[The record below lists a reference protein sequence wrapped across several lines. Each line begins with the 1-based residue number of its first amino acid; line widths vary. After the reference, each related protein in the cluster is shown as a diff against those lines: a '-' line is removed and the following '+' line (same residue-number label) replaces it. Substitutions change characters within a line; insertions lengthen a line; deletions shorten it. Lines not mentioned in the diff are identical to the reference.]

1 METAGYVALIAA
13 GMLLGI
19 TGSGGSVLSLP
30 VLVYLF
36 SLDVV
41 IASAYSLFIVG
52 ATSIVGTVLKQRKRL
67 VDVRTGLI
75 FAIPSIVAAFSTRK
89 WLMPSIPDVVL
100 YTENFTLT
108 KRALLLGIFAC
119 VIILVSVKMILNG
132 KAKNA
137 SAQAP
142 HPYVLIP
149 IGMTTGALAGLLGVG
164 GGFLILPALV
174 AFARIP
180 FENVVGTTLF
190 VIALNSLLAFLGD
203 LLNYSINWTFLLS
216 ITTLS
221 IAGVCLGILTN
232 RLVPA
237 KSLQRS
243 MGWLT
248 LTMGIWM
255 LVSELL

>member
-1 METAGYVALIAA
+1 METAGYLALIGA
-13 GMLLGI
+13 GVILGI
-19 TGSGGSVLSLP
+19 TGSGGSILSLP

-52 ATSIVGTVLKQRKRL
+52 ATSIVGTVLKQRERL
-67 VDVRTGLI
+67 VDVRSGLI
-75 FAIPSIVAAFSTRK
+75 FAAPSIVAAFSTRK
-89 WLMPSIPDVVL
+89 WVMPTIPDIIL
-100 YTENFTLT
+100 QTEFLTLT
-108 KRALLLGIFAC
+108 KRTLLLAIFAC

-132 KAKNA
+132 RARNRSRQA
-137 SAQAP
+137 S

-149 IGMTTGALAGLLGVG
+149 VGMITGILAGLLGVG
-164 GGFLILPALV
+164 GGFLILPALM
-174 AFARIP
+174 AFTRIP

-203 LLNYSINWTFLLS
+203 LLNYAINWSFLLS

-221 IAGVCLGILTN
+221 IAGVCLGILSN
-232 RLVPA
+232 RIVPA
-237 KSLQRS
+237 QPLQRS
-243 MGWLT
+243 MGLLT
-248 LTMGIWM
+248 LVMGIWI

>member
-1 METAGYVALIAA
+1 METAGYLALIAA
-13 GMLLGI
+13 GILLGI

-52 ATSIVGTVLKQRKRL
+52 ATSIVGTVLKQRERL
-67 VDVRTGLI
+67 VDVRAGLI
-75 FAIPSIVAAFSTRK
+75 FAVPSILTAFSTRK
-89 WLMPSIPDVVL
+89 WLVPSIPDVILQTEYFVL
-100 YTENFTLT
+100 A
-108 KRALLLGIFAC
+108 KRAMLLGIFAC

-132 KAKNA
+132 KWKRV
-137 SAQAP
+137 SGEAP
-142 HPYVLIP
+142 NPYALIP
-149 IGMTTGALAGLLGVG
+149 VGMATGALAGLLGVG

-203 LLNYSINWTFLLS
+203 LLNYSINWSFLLS
-216 ITTLS
+216 ITALS
-221 IAGVCLGILTN
+221 IIGVCVGILAN
-232 RLVPA
+232 RIVPTGP
-237 KSLQRS
+237 LQRS
-243 MGWLT
+243 MGWIT
-248 LTMGIWM
+248 LSMGIWI
-255 LVSELL
+255 LFSELL

>member
-1 METAGYVALIAA
+1 METAGYLALIVA
-13 GMLLGI
+13 GILLGI

-41 IASAYSLFIVG
+41 MASAYSLFIVG
-52 ATSIVGTVLKQRKRL
+52 ATSIVGTVLKQRERL
-67 VDVRTGLI
+67 VDVRAGLI
-75 FAIPSIVAAFSTRK
+75 FAVPSILAAFSTRK
-89 WLMPSIPDVVL
+89 WLVPLIPEMIL
-100 YTENFTLT
+100 QSEHFILT
-108 KRALLLGIFAC
+108 KRALMLGIFAG

-132 KAKNA
+132 KAKNP
-137 SAQAP
+137 STQKP
-142 HPYVLIP
+142 HPYALIP

-203 LLNYSINWTFLLS
+203 LLNYSINWSFLLS
-216 ITTLS
+216 ITALS
-221 IAGVCLGILTN
+221 IIGVCLGILTN
-232 RLVPA
+232 RIVPA
-237 KSLQRS
+237 KPLQRS

-248 LTMGIWM
+248 LSMGIWI
-255 LVSELL
+255 LVIELL

>member
-1 METAGYVALIAA
+1 METAGYLALIGA
-13 GMLLGI
+13 GILLGI

-52 ATSIVGTVLKQRKRL
+52 ATSIVGTVLKQRERL
-67 VDVRTGLI
+67 VDVPAGLV
-75 FAIPSIVAAFSTRK
+75 FAIPSILAAFSTRK
-89 WLMPSIPDVVL
+89 WLVPSIPDIIL
-100 YTENFTLT
+100 QTEYFTLS

-132 KAKNA
+132 KASPA
-137 SAQAP
+137 SRPAT
-142 HPYVLIP
+142 HPYILIP
-149 IGMTTGALAGLLGVG
+149 IGMITGALAGLLGVG

-221 IAGVCLGILTN
+221 ILGVCVGILTN
-232 RLVPA
+232 RIVPA
-237 KSLQRS
+237 QPLQRS

-255 LVSELL
+255 LFSELL

>member
-1 METAGYVALIAA
+1 METAGYLALIAA
-13 GMLLGI
+13 GILLGI
-19 TGSGGSVLSLP
+19 TGSGGSILSLP

-52 ATSIVGTVLKQRKRL
+52 ATSIVGTVLKQRERL
-67 VDVRTGLI
+67 VDVRAGLT
-75 FAIPSIVAAFSTRK
+75 FALPSILAAFSTRK
-89 WLMPSIPDVVL
+89 WLVPSIPDIIL
-100 YTENFTLT
+100 QTEYFILS

-119 VIILVSVKMILNG
+119 VIIVVSVKMILNG
-132 KAKNA
+132 RAKNPSTQA
-137 SAQAP
+137 S
-142 HPYVLIP
+142 HPYVLVP
-149 IGMTTGALAGLLGVG
+149 IGMITGILAGLLGVG

-203 LLNYSINWTFLLS
+203 LLNYSINWSFLLS
-216 ITTLS
+216 ITALS
-221 IAGVCLGILTN
+221 IIGVCLGILTN
-232 RLVPA
+232 RIVPA
-237 KSLQRS
+237 RPLQRS

-248 LTMGIWM
+248 LSMGIWI